1 MVCTC
6 YTALPTHLAE
16 LWASIKLRS
25 CFGAFYGS
33 YVGLQHEAHVHDAQ
47 AEVPFLLWSCWP
59 LLLVCLT
66 FIVWQN
72 PNAWYVACY
81 IKSNPIN
88 QGRSNRET
96 VAKYLIVSLLALFS
110 RGICSTYY
118 HLYVLMPWRVK
129 MLIIMMWRKKLPL
142 NLLLSLQ
149 CLDSNEIE
157 IPWGFFTFSYM
168 YLSSC
173 ALIKIS
179 ACQHVVKRDH
189 IWIKIH
195 RPWSINL
202 GMKCLILSFFLLI
215 HLCDFFAEA
224 LKLAFFICLFAVT
237 ILFHHDL

>member
-96 VAKYLIVSLLALFS
+96 VAKYMIVSLLALFS

-129 MLIIMMWRKKLPL
+129 MLIIMMWRKNYHWIYSWAYNALTQMKSRSFGVS
-142 NLLLSLQ
+142 LLLVT
-149 CLDSNEIE
+149 CIWVAV
-157 IPWGFFTFSYM
+157 PW
-168 YLSSC
+168 
-173 ALIKIS
+173 
-179 ACQHVVKRDH
+179 
-189 IWIKIH
+189 
-195 RPWSINL
+195 
-202 GMKCLILSFFLLI
+202 
-215 HLCDFFAEA
+215 
-224 LKLAFFICLFAVT
+224 
-237 ILFHHDL
+237 